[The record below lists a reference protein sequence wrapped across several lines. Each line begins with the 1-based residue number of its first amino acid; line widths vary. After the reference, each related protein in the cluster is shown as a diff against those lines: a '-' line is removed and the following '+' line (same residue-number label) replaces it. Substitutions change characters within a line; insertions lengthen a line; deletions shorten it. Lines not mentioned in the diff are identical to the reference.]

1 MARWILETEVMALIP
16 FDDRDGL
23 IWFDGEMV
31 PWRDAKLHVLT
42 HGLHYASAVFEGERA
57 YGGNIFKLEEHTQRL
72 INSAKLLGFDLPQ
85 SAAEINAACN
95 AVLKANHLT
104 DAYVRP
110 LAYRGSQQLAVSAQL
125 TKIHLVIACWSWPN
139 LFGEDRMKGVRLG
152 LAEWRRPHPQT
163 APTASKAA
171 GLYMI
176 GTMAKHDAEALG
188 FNDALMLTW
197 DGYVGEATGANIFF
211 VIDGKIHTPTP
222 DCFLDGITRRTVI
235 SLARARG
242 FEVIER
248 HITLEDMATAT
259 EAFLAGTAAEVTP
272 IRQIGTQDF
281 TPGKITEMLVADYS
295 ALVMMQPEEVA
306 KRAA

>member
-1 MARWILETEVMALIP
+1 MALIP

-42 HGLHYASAVFEGERA
+42 HGLHYGAAVFEGERA

-72 INSAKLLGFDLPQ
+72 LNSARLVGYELPQ
-85 SAAEINAACN
+85 TAAEINAACK
-95 AVLKANHLT
+95 AVLKANGLV

-110 LAYRGSQQLAVSAQL
+110 VAYRGSEQLAVSAQL
-125 TKIHLVIACWSWPN
+125 AKIHLAIACWPWPN
-139 LFGEDRMKGVRLG
+139 LFGADRMQGVRLA

-176 GTMAKHDAEALG
+176 GTLAKHAAEAQG
-188 FNDALMLTW
+188 FSDALMLTW

-211 VIDGKIHTPTP
+211 LIDGKIHTPTP

-235 SLARARG
+235 ALARARG

-248 HITLEDMATAT
+248 HITLDDMATAT
-259 EAFLAGTAAEVTP
+259 ECFLAGTAAEVTP
-272 IRQIGTQDF
+272 VRQIGTQDF
-281 TPGKITEMLVADYS
+281 APGKITQTLVDDYS
-295 ALVMMQPEEVA
+295 ALVMMQPDEVA